1 MKPWADEIRCH
12 IETWATRPGPLNWWP
27 RYVYH
32 FTDVHNAVSILKTG
46 CLYSRAE
53 AEQRKLM
60 QVDNA
65 SPQII
70 KQTRSEHRK
79 YARLYFRPL
88 TPTQY
93 HNEGIRPSASRQLG
107 AHCPIPVFLLFDAL
121 DVLTHDDTEFSN
133 GNMASPQVMHSRK
146 RDFFF
151 RIPFEMVF
159 DNRPFPYTMLAE
171 KRHEN
176 VFHRCAEVL
185 VSNSLSLE
193 STLKLIVCRSVAER
207 QTLLHLLPFDLHRQ
221 WLPRIRLGDQG
232 LFYRRWTFV
241 EEVVV
246 IDDRVVFRFNPNT
259 QTPGPFEV
267 RFSYQD
273 EDKLDQ
279 VRIWQGK
286 LPDAKSQLSFRVS
299 EARWGIATLHLD
311 DAVAFSGPL
320 VFEDI
325 PF

>member
-12 IETWATRPGPLNWWP
+12 IETWASRLGPLHWWP

-46 CLYSRAE
+46 RLYSRAQ
-53 AEQRKLM
+53 AEQQGLM

-70 KQTRSEHRK
+70 QQTRSEHRK

-93 HNEGIRPSASRQLG
+93 RNEGIRPINQRELDG
-107 AHCPIPVFLLFDAL
+107 AHCPMPIYFCFDAL
-121 DVLTHDDTEFSN
+121 AVLTIDDTEFSD
-133 GNMASPQVMHSRK
+133 GNMGSPRVSHSSEQ
-146 RDFFF
+146 DFFF
-151 RIPFEMVF
+151 SIPFETVF
-159 DNRPFPYTMLAE
+159 HNRWFPPDE
-171 KRHEN
+171 RDVV
-176 VFHRCAEVL
+176 VFHRNAEVL
-185 VSNSLSLE
+185 IPDRLSLE
-193 STLKLIVCRSVAER
+193 PSLRLIVCRSVAER
-207 QTLLHLLPFDLHRQ
+207 QTLLRFLPSDLRRQ

-246 IDDRVVFRFNPNT
+246 IDDQVVFRFNPNT
-259 QTPGPFEV
+259 QTPGPFEA
-267 RFSYQD
+267 RFSYKD
-273 EDKLDQ
+273 EARSDQ
-279 VRIWQGK
+279 VRSWQGK
-286 LPDAKSQLSFRVS
+286 LLDAKFQLSFRVS
-299 EARWGIATLHLD
+299 ETRWGIATLHLD